1 MAANLQK
8 QCKDI
13 KQMSSPL
20 NASTENKNCEHS
32 CGSVRCVTN
41 STSGPSVDR
50 GKQSD
55 KKLKYKLP
63 YQTKMKQ
70 IFQQYRFHKLYQYLH
85 LNNNENF
92 VPHGQPNHEKLFK
105 VRPFL
110 DADFE
115 ELS

>member
-55 KKLKYKLP
+55 KKTQI
-63 YQTKMKQ
+63 QTPISDKD
-70 IFQQYRFHKLYQYLH
+70 
-85 LNNNENF
+85 ETNF
-92 VPHGQPNHEKLFK
+92 PTI
-105 VRPFL
+105 
-110 DADFE
+110 
-115 ELS
+115 